1 LTVTI
6 GSFAYFSIMHTPDAA
21 NLQFQLAADFV
32 SYTNSNVFLTGRAGT
47 GKTTFL
53 KYIRSQTPKHTVVVA
68 PTGVAAINA
77 GGVTI
82 HSFFNLPFGPFLPG
96 TVSESFVADGDEN
109 GQVNDKHSLLA
120 RLRYNR
126 EKRNILR
133 SLELLIID
141 EVSMVRSDMLDAI
154 DLILRSFR
162 SNHQQPFGG
171 VQVLFI
177 GDMHQLPPV
186 VKDDEWQLLQQYYS
200 SPFFFDSLVLK
211 ENPPTYVE
219 LEKIYRQNEQQFI
232 DLLNQVRNNNLDE
245 KGRQLLHTRY
255 LPQFQPKKSDGYITL
270 TSHNYKA
277 DSINSGELQ
286 KLPGQLYEFKAEVKG
301 EFSEKSY
308 PAEETLKLKAGAQ
321 VMFIK
326 NDVEKGRRYFNG
338 KLGVIIEISDELI
351 VVQANDDGQK
361 IKVSKEVWKNVRY
374 SIDSKSQ
381 QLKEDELGSFTQYP
395 LRLAWA
401 ITIHKSQ
408 GLTFQKLIID
418 AGDSFAAGQVYV
430 ALSRCTSLEGLVLH
444 SRINPNSVFT
454 DTRINRFGNS
464 KPTTELLQPQLQEA
478 KHHYQGMLLKGL
490 FELKPILKAVEG
502 LQKVVDEHQRSF
514 NAEAVPYVK
523 ELSEKVTAL
532 QQVADKFQIQLKMFL
547 SHPQLPVENEALQ
560 ERIKKA
566 AAYFATQLLEL
577 SLVVK
582 DKSPTISDSREN
594 AEEYNEALQQV
605 YTETVL
611 LQRLMDA
618 CKNGFELNHFLR
630 TRAKN
635 LIAQITGSA
644 YAGAVLAKANNDNHP
659 HIDLMHKLRRLRDDL
674 CRPDNKPIYLV
685 AGSTTLNDLARYLP
699 QTKEEL
705 AKIVGFGPTKVR
717 QYGKAF
723 LTVIKDY
730 CEENNLQSD
739 MGSMTAKRTR
749 KPKVEGL
756 EKMPSKEVTFQKFKE
771 GKTIVQIAA
780 ERNMTVGTIESHLAE
795 YVNAGELEIEALL
808 DAEKIEMIALALSEA
823 NGDTLTPVK
832 EALGEKATY
841 GEIRLVKNWM
851 KKRLEAN

>member
-1 LTVTI
+1 
-6 GSFAYFSIMHTPDAA
+6 MHTPDAS

-96 TVSESFVADGDEN
+96 TINTGFASASDEN
-109 GQVNDKHSLLA
+109 AQANDKHSLLG

-126 EKRNILR
+126 EKRNVLR

-186 VKDDEWQLLQQYYS
+186 VKDEEWQLLHQYYN

-211 ENPPTYVE
+211 EHPPTYVE

-232 DLLNQVRNNNLDE
+232 DLLNQVRNNSLDE
-245 KGRQLLHTRY
+245 KSRQLLHTRY
-255 LPQFQPKKSDGYITL
+255 LPQFQPKKGDGFITL
-270 TSHNYKA
+270 TTHNYKA
-277 DSINSGELQ
+277 DNINNGELE
-286 KLPGQLYEFKAEVKG
+286 KLPGQLYSFKAEIKG
-301 EFSEKSY
+301 EFNEKSY
-308 PAEETLKLKAGAQ
+308 PAEENLKLKTGAQ

-326 NDVEKGRRYFNG
+326 NDVDKSRRYFNG
-338 KLGVIIEISDELI
+338 KLGAVTEIGDELI
-351 VVQANDDGQK
+351 VVKGNDDGQI
-361 IKVSKEVWKNVRY
+361 IKVGKETWKNLRY
-374 SIDSKSQ
+374 SIDAKSQ
-381 QLKEDELGSFTQYP
+381 QLQEDELGSFTQYP

-408 GLTFQKLIID
+408 GLTFQKLVID

-430 ALSRCTSLEGLVLH
+430 ALSRCTSLQGLVLH

-454 DTRINRFGNS
+454 DTRINQFGS
-464 KPTTELLQPQLQEA
+464 RKPAAELLEPQLQLA
-478 KHHYQGMLLKGL
+478 KHHYQGTLLTGL
-490 FELKPILKAVEG
+490 FQLKSIIKAIAE

-514 NAEAVPYVK
+514 NAEAGPYVQTLQQK
-523 ELSEKVTAL
+523 ATAL
-532 QQVADKFQIQLKMFL
+532 QQVADKFQIQLKLFL

-566 AAYFATQLLEL
+566 ADYFATQLLEL
-577 SLVVK
+577 SLQIK
-582 DKSPTISDSREN
+582 DQSPTVSDSREN

-618 CKNGFELNHFLR
+618 CRNGFELNHFLR

-635 LIAQITGSA
+635 LISQITGSA
-644 YAGAVLAKANNDNHP
+644 YAGAVLAKANNDSHP

-674 CRPDNKPIYLV
+674 CKPDNKPIYLV

-705 AKIVGFGPTKVR
+705 AKISGFGPTKVR

-723 LTVIKDY
+723 LAVIKEY

-739 MGSMTAKRTR
+739 MENMTAKRVR
-749 KPKVEGL
+749 KPKVDGI
-756 EKMPSKEVTFQKFKE
+756 EKIPSKEVTFQKFKE
-771 GKTIVQIAA
+771 GKTVEQIAA
-780 ERNMTVGTIESHLAE
+780 ERNMTSGTIESHLAE

-808 DAEKIEMIALALSEA
+808 STEKIEMIALALSET
-823 NGDTLTPVK
+823 NSDTLTPVK
-832 EALGEKATY
+832 EIVGEKATY

-851 KKRLEAN
+851 KKRLDTINTSSAD